1 MGSDRRN
8 PGPRAFTLVEL
19 LVVVTIIGILISLVM
34 PGVQSVRES
43 ARRMQCGSNLKQLGL
58 ALQAYHSTMGI
69 FPAAIRF
76 PTGQDPRTSTQYQTN
91 WVIAIL
97 PYLDNRQLYGSF
109 NFKAYIS
116 DPTNQG
122 PRSATLPVMLCPTDV
137 GGNNFYGS
145 AADGPNW
152 ARGNY
157 GANGSL
163 AYLNESVSGTNPAT
177 NDWTTVWARG
187 VMGWNTALT
196 LDQISDGASN
206 TVLVGEL
213 RIGLATIDRR
223 GTWAMGAAGASAL
236 WAHGSVDAIGP
247 NACNTL
253 SDDIVGC
260 TALQSAVPPGLLAR
274 ECMTCWTGEA
284 SQQAT
289 MRSRHAGG
297 VQCCFADGSVHFLSD
312 FIDHSTGGEVSWNN
326 LHTWERLNASAD
338 GLQIDYS
345 QF

>member
-1 MGSDRRN
+1 MGADRGSKGR
-8 PGPRAFTLVEL
+8 PAFTLVEM

-34 PGVQSVRES
+34 PGVQSARE
-43 ARRMQCGSNLKQLGL
+43 AGRRMQCGNNLKQLGL
-58 ALQAYHSTMGI
+58 ALHAYHSVMGV
-69 FPAAIRF
+69 FPAAMRF
-76 PTGQDPRTSTQYQTN
+76 PNGQNPGTSTQYQTN
-91 WVIAIL
+91 WVIAVL
-97 PYLDNRQLYGSF
+97 PYLDQRPLYQSF
-109 NFKAYIS
+109 NFTKYIA
-116 DPTNQG
+116 DPANQG
-122 PRSATLPVMLCPTDV
+122 PRGTPLAAMICPTDV
-137 GGNNFYGS
+137 GRDNLYSS

-157 GANGSL
+157 GANGSI
-163 AYLNESVSGTNPAT
+163 AYLNQSVPGTNPAT

-196 LDQISDGASN
+196 LDQILDGASN
-206 TVLVGEL
+206 TILVGEL
-213 RIGLATIDRR
+213 RIGLAAMDRR
-223 GTWAMGAAGASAL
+223 GTWAMGAVGASAL
-236 WAHGSVDAIGP
+236 WAHGSIDAIGP

-260 TALQSAVPPGLLAR
+260 TALEAAVPAGLLAR
-274 ECMTCWTGEA
+274 ECMTCWPGEV

-312 FIDHSTGGEVSWNN
+312 FIDHSTGGDVTWQN